1 MARPRKSTEGMTPEE
16 IEKLERLRQQWRES
30 KKRYK
35 ENHPDWRKAH
45 AESQQR
51 GRQKRL
57 LESKELAAKQIREAQ
72 ARWSGTPNPE
82 PFDFQRISR
91 EDYLR
96 CQVWLLRWMCE
107 CFDGCLLP
115 ENVRKR
121 LELMI
126 GSCDEHL
133 RIEDNQGYM
142 RIIMT

>member
-1 MARPRKSTEGMTPEE
+1 MGRPKKTEGMTPEE
-16 IEKLERLRQQWRES
+16 IEKYEQEKLEKHRMFCREYHKKHYSELKAARQEAREIARDEELGKLKQRLRV
-30 KKRYK
+30 
-35 ENHPDWRKAH
+35 
-45 AESQQR
+45 AE
-51 GRQKRL
+51 
-57 LESKELAAKQIREAQ
+57 E
-72 ARWSGTPNPE
+72 RWFGTPNPE

-121 LELMI
+121 LEQMI
-126 GSCDEHL
+126 SACEEHL

-142 RIIMT
+142 RIIMA